1 MAKAEK
7 IAITLPKEILNA
19 LERHRAETGESRSAL
34 VSLAIERLLRERQEE
49 RLVRRYVEGYH
60 RRPESEE
67 EVLAA
72 QAAAADLLT
81 AEPWE

>member
-1 MAKAEK
+1 MARSEK

-19 LERHRAETGESRSAL
+19 LERCRTETGESRSAL
-34 VSLAIERLLRERQEE
+34 IALAVERLLRERQKD

-81 AEPWE
+81 MEPWE